1 MLSFVEKNLK
11 ALPDFNLIV
20 VGVSGGSDSMALMH
34 MLHEL
39 GQKMVVAHINH
50 GIRGEEADRD
60 EAFVKAAAEKLGL
73 PFYRT
78 QLNLPKGNMEAQAR
92 KARYAYFEKL
102 RKETGADAIAVAHHQ
117 GDQVETILMHKE
129 RGAGLRGLRGMQY
142 QSGYIIRP
150 MLNLNKE
157 DICTY
162 LEEKGIKFVHDSSND
177 DLTLKRNQIRA
188 EIKEKNPRNILIE
201 AEEASRKLKELSAKA
216 AAWMQQH
223 YADNRFE
230 RTAFNSLDKDVKAE
244 VLIQLLGQEDLY
256 SRHIHLLVAHIEK
269 GESGKTLSFKGKS
282 LIIEYDFISVQP
294 ESPEK
299 IELKKELIQKSG
311 TTWGKYTVKSV
322 SKVKLYVRSWK
333 AGDKFKPSG
342 MQGTK
347 KLQDFFVDAKV
358 PKLERCKIPIIV
370 DENDH
375 IVAVGDM
382 RFDERFL
389 ELKEQLEIK

>member
-1 MLSFVEKNLK
+1 
-11 ALPDFNLIV
+11 
-20 VGVSGGSDSMALMH
+20 